1 LIGFIIPNISFGN
14 KRHNVL
20 QFDSFYT
27 MISLESESYSTWLA
41 LQTNIS
47 HFTSNRS

>member
-1 LIGFIIPNISFGN
+1 MISFIIPNISFGN
-14 KRHNVL
+14 KRHIVL

-27 MISLESESYSTWLA
+27 MISLESESQSTRLT
-41 LQTNIS
+41 LQKNIS